1 MAVKRMVLATLVL
14 AAGLLCGCTS
24 AMSSG
29 VEELLRAPQ
38 LAGPQSNV
46 QKALTAYL
54 GEAPQ
59 LKYPQNGDILTP
71 FLFGDWNG
79 DGTMDAA
86 ALYVSSGMQ
95 NVCLAI
101 LEQTDGSWVVT
112 QEMEGL
118 SAEVES
124 VSTAAMSGDGG
135 MQLLVGYMGASGEKY
150 LSVYSYR
157 DHTLTQVM
165 EQAYSQYELQDI
177 TGSGLKDLILIGPQ
191 TGDGLKVQLLTAIRG
206 EFTMAQE
213 LWLGADRFSSCEGL
227 YLSSGADGGYY
238 LVLDGYTG
246 TGSGLASILLSYNA
260 ATQKLEEY
268 TPVLPVDIYTESIRY
283 SSLLGSADIDGD
295 GTVEIPVELPDAN
308 GQITVGRLTFLE
320 WMDYTSTAPQK
331 SFGIADL
338 ENGYYLELPPS
349 WEDKIFVTDG
359 AQEGSWAIRS
369 LEDGTGY
376 LEVRVVDPSTEG
388 GSYFRLGN
396 VGGKKVQARILAS
409 HIGENGENLQPVVL
423 TDGFRVL

>member
-1 MAVKRMVLATLVL
+1 MKRMLLAAFVL
-14 AAGLLCGCTS
+14 AASLLCGCANT
-24 AMSSG
+24 MSGG

-38 LAGPQSNV
+38 WTGPQNSV

-59 LKYPQNGDILTP
+59 LKYPQNGEILSP

-79 DGTMDAA
+79 DGVMDAA
-86 ALYVSSGMQ
+86 ALYVSPGEQ

-101 LEQTDGSWVVT
+101 LEQMDGVWTVT

-118 SAEVES
+118 SAEVDS

-135 MQLLVGYMGASGEKY
+135 MQLLVGYIGASGEKY
-150 LSVYSYR
+150 LSVYAYQ
-157 DHTLTQVM
+157 DHTLTQVI

-213 LWLGADRFSSCEGL
+213 LWLGAERFSSCEGL

-238 LVLDGYTG
+238 LVLDGYTSSG
-246 TGSGLASILLSYNA
+246 AGLASILLNYNA
-260 ATQKLEEY
+260 TTQKLEEY
-268 TPVLPVDIYTESIRY
+268 VPVLPVDIYAESMRY
-283 SSLLGSADIDGD
+283 SNLLGSVDIDGD
-295 GTVEIPVELPDAN
+295 GTVEIPVELADSN
-308 GQITVGRLTFLE
+308 GQITVSRLTFLK

-349 WEDKIFVTDG
+349 WEGKILVTDG
-359 AQEGSWAIRS
+359 AQEGSWAIRN

-409 HIGENGENLQPVVL
+409 HIGENGDNLQPAAL
-423 TDGFRVL
+423 TDCFRVL

>member
-1 MAVKRMVLATLVL
+1 MKRMALAVLAL
-14 AAGLLCGCTS
+14 AACLLCGCTG
-24 AMSSG
+24 AMSGG

-38 LAGPQSNV
+38 LAGPQSSV
-46 QKALTAYL
+46 QKALMTYL

-59 LKYPQNGDILTP
+59 LKYPQNGDILSP
-71 FLFGDWNG
+71 FLFGDWDGN
-79 DGTMDAA
+79 GTMDAA
-86 ALYVSSGMQ
+86 ALYTCSGGQ

-101 LEQTDGSWVVT
+101 LEQAGSSWTVT
-112 QEMEGL
+112 QELEGL
-118 SAEVES
+118 STEVDS

-135 MQLLVGYMGASGEKY
+135 MQLLVGYAGASGEKY

-157 DHTLTQVM
+157 DRTLTQVM

-191 TGDGLKVQLLTAIRG
+191 TGDGLQVQLLTAIRG

-213 LWLGADRFSSCEGL
+213 LWLGPEQFSSCEGL
-227 YLSSGADGGYY
+227 HLSVGADGGYY
-238 LVLDGYTG
+238 LVLDGYNG
-246 TGSGLASILLSYNA
+246 AGSALASILLSYNA

-268 TPVLPVDIYTESIRY
+268 IPLLPADIYNESMRY
-283 SSLLGSADIDGD
+283 SGLLTSTDIDGD
-295 GTVEIPVELPDAN
+295 GAVEIPVELTEEN
-308 GQITVGRLTFLE
+308 SRISVGRLTFLQ
-320 WMDYTSTAPQK
+320 WMDYTRTAPQK

-349 WEDKIFVTDG
+349 WKGNVLMDEG
-359 AQEGSWAIRS
+359 NREGSWVIRS
-369 LEDGTGY
+369 LEDNTGY

-409 HIGENGENLQPVVL
+409 HIGENGENLQPAAL
-423 TDGFRVL
+423 TDCFRVL

>member
-1 MAVKRMVLATLVL
+1 MKRMALAALVL
-14 AAGLLCGCTS
+14 AASLLCGCAS
-24 AMSSG
+24 SMSGG

-38 LAGPQSNV
+38 LAGPQTNV

-59 LKYPQNGDILTP
+59 LKYPQNGDILSP

-79 DGTMDAA
+79 DGSMDAA
-86 ALYVSSGMQ
+86 ALYVSSGLQ

-101 LEQTDGSWVVT
+101 LEQSGGSWVVT
-112 QEMEGL
+112 QEIEGL
-118 SAEVES
+118 SAEVDS

-135 MQLLVGYMGASGEKY
+135 MQLLVGYVGASGEKY
-150 LSVYSYR
+150 LSVYAYQ

-191 TGDGLKVQLLTAIRG
+191 TGDGMKVQLLTAIRG

-213 LWLGADRFSSCEGL
+213 FWLSPERFSSCEGL
-227 YLSSGADGGYY
+227 HLSSGSDGGYY
-238 LVLDGYTG
+238 LVLDGYV
-246 TGSGLASILLSYNA
+246 GSGAALASILLGYNA
-260 ATQKLEEY
+260 ATQQLEEY
-268 TPVLPVDIYTESIRY
+268 TPLLPVDVYTESIRY
-283 SSLLGSADIDGD
+283 SSLLTSTDIDGD

-308 GQITVGRLTFLE
+308 GHITVGRLSFVA
-320 WMDYTSTAPQK
+320 WMDYTSTDPEK
-331 SFGIADL
+331 SFGIVDL
-338 ENGYYLELPPS
+338 ENGFYLELPPS
-349 WEDKIFVTDG
+349 WEGKIQVKEG
-359 AQEGSWAIRS
+359 SQEGSWAIRS

-376 LEVRVVDPSTEG
+376 LEVRVVEPSTEG

-409 HIGENGENLQPVVL
+409 HIGENGENLQPAAL
-423 TDGFRVL
+423 TDCFRVL

>member
-1 MAVKRMVLATLVL
+1 MKRVLLATLVL
-14 AAGLLCGCTS
+14 AASLLCGCANT
-24 AMSSG
+24 MSGG

-38 LAGPQSNV
+38 WTGPQNSV

-59 LKYPQNGDILTP
+59 LKYPQNGEILSP

-79 DGTMDAA
+79 DGVMDAA
-86 ALYVSSGMQ
+86 ALYVNPGEQ

-101 LEQTDGSWVVT
+101 LEQMDGVWTVT

-118 SAEVES
+118 SAEVDS

-135 MQLLVGYMGASGEKY
+135 MQLLVGYIGASGEKY
-150 LSVYSYR
+150 LSVYAYR

-206 EFTMAQE
+206 EFSMAQE
-213 LWLGADRFSSCEGL
+213 LWLGAERFSSCEGL

-238 LVLDGYTG
+238 LVLDGYTSSG
-246 TGSGLASILLSYNA
+246 AGLASILLNYNA
-260 ATQKLEEY
+260 TTQKLEEY
-268 TPVLPVDIYTESIRY
+268 VPVLPVDIYTESMRY

-295 GTVEIPVELPDAN
+295 GTVEIPVELADSN
-308 GQITVGRLTFLE
+308 GQITVGRLTFLK

-338 ENGYYLELPPS
+338 ENGYYLELPSS
-349 WEDKIFVTDG
+349 WEGKILVTDG
-359 AQEGSWAIRS
+359 AQEGSWAIRN

-409 HIGENGENLQPVVL
+409 HIGENGDNLQPAAL
-423 TDGFRVL
+423 TDCFRVL

>member
-1 MAVKRMVLATLVL
+1 MGLAALVL

-24 AMSSG
+24 AMSGG

-38 LAGPQSNV
+38 LSGPQSNV
-46 QKALTAYL
+46 QKALTSYL

-59 LKYPQNGDILTP
+59 LKYPQNGDILSP
-71 FLFGDWNG
+71 FLFGDWDG
-79 DGTMDAA
+79 DGSMDAA
-86 ALYVSSGMQ
+86 ALYTSSGLQ

-101 LEQTDGSWVVT
+101 LEQAGSSWAVT
-112 QEMEGL
+112 QEIEGL
-118 SAEVES
+118 SAEVDS

-135 MQLLVGYMGASGEKY
+135 MQLLVGYVGASGEKY

-157 DHTLTQVM
+157 DQILTQVM

-191 TGDGLKVQLLTAIRG
+191 TGEGVKVQLLTAIRG

-213 LWLGADRFSSCEGL
+213 LWLGPERFSSCEGL
-227 YLSSGADGGYY
+227 HMSVGADGGYY
-238 LVLDGYTG
+238 LVLDGYNATG
-246 TGSGLASILLSYNA
+246 TAIASILLSYNA

-268 TPVLPVDIYTESIRY
+268 TPLLPVDIYAESTRY
-283 SSLLGSADIDGD
+283 SGLLTSTDIDGD
-295 GTVEIPVELPDAN
+295 GTVEIPAELTEDN
-308 GQITVGRLTFLE
+308 GQITVGRLTFLQ
-320 WMDYTSTAPQK
+320 WMDYTSTSPEK

-338 ENGYYLELPPS
+338 ENGFYLELPAS
-349 WEDKIFVTDG
+349 WEGNVLVTEG

-369 LEDGTGY
+369 LTDGTGY
-376 LEVRVVDPSTEG
+376 LEIRVVDPSAEG

-409 HIGENGENLQPVVL
+409 HIGENGENLQPAAL
-423 TDGFRVL
+423 TDCFQVL

>member
-1 MAVKRMVLATLVL
+1 MGLAALVL

-24 AMSSG
+24 AMSGG

-38 LAGPQSNV
+38 LSGPQSNV
-46 QKALTAYL
+46 QKALTSYL

-59 LKYPQNGDILTP
+59 LKYPQNGDILSP
-71 FLFGDWNG
+71 FLFGDWDG
-79 DGTMDAA
+79 DGSMDAA
-86 ALYVSSGMQ
+86 ALYTSSGLQ

-101 LEQTDGSWVVT
+101 LEQAGSSWAVT
-112 QEMEGL
+112 QEIEGL
-118 SAEVES
+118 SAEVDS

-135 MQLLVGYMGASGEKY
+135 MQLLVGYVGASGEKY

-157 DHTLTQVM
+157 DQILTQVM

-191 TGDGLKVQLLTAIRG
+191 TGEGVKVQLLTAIRG

-213 LWLGADRFSSCEGL
+213 LWLGPERFSSCEGL
-227 YLSSGADGGYY
+227 HMSVGADGGYY
-238 LVLDGYTG
+238 LVLDGYNATG
-246 TGSGLASILLSYNA
+246 TALASILLSYNA

-268 TPVLPVDIYTESIRY
+268 TPLLPVDIYAESTRY
-283 SSLLGSADIDGD
+283 SGLLTSTDIDGD
-295 GTVEIPVELPDAN
+295 GTVEIPAELTEDN
-308 GQITVGRLTFLE
+308 GQITVGRLTFLQ
-320 WMDYTSTAPQK
+320 WMDYTSTSPQK

-338 ENGYYLELPPS
+338 ENGFYLELPAS
-349 WEDKIFVTDG
+349 WEGNILVKEG

-369 LEDGTGY
+369 LTDDTGY
-376 LEVRVVDPSTEG
+376 LEIRVVDPSAEG
-388 GSYFRLGN
+388 GTYFRLGN

-409 HIGENGENLQPVVL
+409 HIGENGENLQPAAL
-423 TDGFRVL
+423 TDCFRVL